1 MKITGNK
8 SGFTLI
14 ELVMVIAILGIL
26 SAVALPR
33 FYDLQGSAR
42 DAAGRGALGAMRSA
56 IAASYANSATTGNA
70 TYPATITPV
79 LFAGATMPRNPFNNS
94 TAVANVAAPVAGT
107 VTSVTNGF
115 WYVNAAGADQG

>member
-56 IAASYANSATTGNA
+56 IAASYANSATTGTA
-70 TYPATITPV
+70 AYPASITSA
-79 LFAGATMPRNPFNNS
+79 LFAGGTMPRNPFNN
-94 TAVANVAAPVAGT
+94 TTVVNNVAATVAG
-107 VTSVTNGF
+107 S
-115 WYVNAAGADQG
+115 